1 VSVESPIISDDLREY
16 VDSVGYAESNI
27 LKENRRETKKLGA
40 ISIMQIGAAQGALLS
55 ILCKISKF
63 KNCLEVGVFT
73 GYSSLCIG
81 SSISD
86 DSKLTCI
93 DNNKEYLNVA
103 KKYWEKAKIEHK
115 INLIEDNAIDALSM
129 LSKKDLNN
137 FDFAFIDADKSNYCS
152 YYEKIIPLMQKGGVV
167 CIDNTLWKGRVYDNS
182 INNNS
187 TQSIRDINQLINSDK
202 RVEHSLLTIYDGMT
216 ICYVK

>member
-1 VSVESPIISDDLREY
+1 MSVESPIISDDLREY

-27 LKENRRETKKLGA
+27 LKENRKETKKLGA

-63 KNCLEVGVFT
+63 RNCLEVGVFT

-81 SSISD
+81 TSISD
-86 DSKLTCI
+86 DAKLTCI

-103 KKYWEKAKIEHK
+103 RKYWEKAKIEHK

-137 FDFAFIDADKSNYCS
+137 FDFAFIDADKSNYCL

-182 INNNS
+182 IKNNS

>member
-1 VSVESPIISDDLREY
+1 MSVESPIISDDLREY
-16 VDSVGYAESNI
+16 VDSVGYTESNI
-27 LKENRRETKKLGA
+27 LKENRKETKKLGA
-40 ISIMQIGAAQGALLS
+40 LSIMQIGAAQGALLS

-81 SSISD
+81 SSISN

-103 KKYWEKAKIEHK
+103 RKYWEKAKIEHK

-137 FDFAFIDADKSNYCS
+137 FDFAFIDADKSNYCL

-182 INNNS
+182 IKNNS

>member
-1 VSVESPIISDDLREY
+1 
-16 VDSVGYAESNI
+16 
-27 LKENRRETKKLGA
+27 
-40 ISIMQIGAAQGALLS
+40 MQVGAAQGDLLS
-55 ILCKISKF
+55 IMCKIQKF

-86 DSKLTCI
+86 DAKLTCI

-129 LSKKDLNN
+129 LSKRNLNN

>member
-1 VSVESPIISDDLREY
+1 MSVESPIISDDLREY
-16 VDSVGYAESNI
+16 VDSVGYVESNI
-27 LKENRRETKKLGA
+27 LKENRKETKKLGA

>member
-1 VSVESPIISDDLREY
+1 MSVESPIISDDLREY

-55 ILCKISKF
+55 IICKISKF

-86 DSKLTCI
+86 DAKLTCI

-129 LSKKDLNN
+129 LSKKNLNN
-137 FDFAFIDADKSNYCS
+137 FDFAFIDADKSNYCL

>member
-1 VSVESPIISDDLREY
+1 MSVESPIISDDLREY
-16 VDSVGYAESNI
+16 VDSVGYTESNI
-27 LKENRRETKKLGA
+27 LKENRKETKKLGA
-40 ISIMQIGAAQGALLS
+40 LSIMQIGAAQGALLS

-93 DNNKEYLNVA
+93 DNNKDYLNVA

-115 INLIEDNAIDALSM
+115 IDLIEDNAIDALNM

-137 FDFAFIDADKSNYCS
+137 FDFAFIDADKSNYCL

-167 CIDNTLWKGRVYDNS
+167 CIDNTLWKGRVYDNR

>member
-1 VSVESPIISDDLREY
+1 MSVESPILSDDLREY
-16 VDSVGYAESNI
+16 VDSVGYVESNI
-27 LKENRRETKKLGA
+27 LKENRKETKKLGA

-63 KNCLEVGVFT
+63 RNCLEVGVFT

-81 SSISD
+81 TSISD

-103 KKYWEKAKIEHK
+103 KKYWNKAKIAHK
-115 INLIEDNAIDALSM
+115 INLIEDNAINALNM
-129 LSKKDLNN
+129 LSKNDLNS
-137 FDFAFIDADKSNYCS
+137 FDFAFIDADKSNYCL
-152 YYEKIIPLMQKGGVV
+152 YYEKIIPLMQKGGVL

-182 INNNS
+182 VNNSS
-187 TQSIRDINQLINSDK
+187 TQSIRDINKLINSDK

>member
-1 VSVESPIISDDLREY
+1 MSVESPIISDDLREY

-27 LKENRRETKKLGA
+27 LKENRKETKKLGA

-81 SSISD
+81 TSISE

-103 KKYWEKAKIEHK
+103 KKYWNKAKIAHK
-115 INLIEDNAIDALSM
+115 INLIEDNAINALNM
-129 LSKKDLNN
+129 LSKNDLNS
-137 FDFAFIDADKSNYCS
+137 FDFAFIDADKSNYCL
-152 YYEKIIPLMQKGGVV
+152 YYEKIIPLMQKGGVL

>member
-1 VSVESPIISDDLREY
+1 MSVESPIISDDLREY
-16 VDSVGYAESNI
+16 VDSVGYSESNI
-27 LKENRRETKKLGA
+27 LKENRKETKKLGA

-115 INLIEDNAIDALSM
+115 INLIEDNAVDALNM
-129 LSKKDLNN
+129 LSTKDINS

>member
-1 VSVESPIISDDLREY
+1 MSVESPIISDDLREY
-16 VDSVGYAESNI
+16 VDSVGYTESNI
-27 LKENRRETKKLGA
+27 LKENRKETKKLGA

>member
-1 VSVESPIISDDLREY
+1 MSVESPIISDDLREY
-16 VDSVGYAESNI
+16 LDSVGYSESNI
-27 LKENRRETKKLGA
+27 LKENRKETKKLGA

>member
-1 VSVESPIISDDLREY
+1 MSVESPIISDDLREY

-27 LKENRRETKKLGA
+27 LKENRKETKKLGA

-63 KNCLEVGVFT
+63 ENCLEVGVFT

-103 KKYWEKAKIEHK
+103 RKYWGKAKIEHK

>member
-1 VSVESPIISDDLREY
+1 MSVESPIIPDDLREY

-27 LKENRRETKKLGA
+27 LKENRKETKKLGA

-137 FDFAFIDADKSNYCS
+137 FDFAFIDADKSNYCL

>member
-16 VDSVGYAESNI
+16 VDSVGYTESNI
-27 LKENRRETKKLGA
+27 LKENRKETKKLGA

-86 DSKLTCI
+86 DSRLTCI

-137 FDFAFIDADKSNYCS
+137 FDFAFIDADKSNYCL

-182 INNNS
+182 IKNNS

>member
-1 VSVESPIISDDLREY
+1 MSVESPIISDDLREY
-16 VDSVGYAESNI
+16 IDSVGYTESNI
-27 LKENRRETKKLGA
+27 LKENRKETKKLGA

>member
-1 VSVESPIISDDLREY
+1 MSVESPIISDDLREY

-27 LKENRRETKKLGA
+27 LKENRKETKKLGA

-63 KNCLEVGVFT
+63 RNCLEVGVFT

-81 SSISD
+81 TSISE

-103 KKYWEKAKIEHK
+103 KKYWNKAKIAHK
-115 INLIEDNAIDALSM
+115 INLIEDNAINALNM
-129 LSKKDLNN
+129 LSKNDLNS
-137 FDFAFIDADKSNYCS
+137 FDFAFIDADKSNYCL
-152 YYEKIIPLMQKGGVV
+152 YYEKIIPLMQKGGVL
-167 CIDNTLWKGRVYDNS
+167 CIDNTLWKGRVYDKSVNNS
-182 INNNS
+182 S
-187 TQSIRDINQLINSDK
+187 TQSIRDINKLINSDK

>member
-16 VDSVGYAESNI
+16 VDSVGYVESNI
-27 LKENRRETKKLGA
+27 LKENRKETKKLGA

-86 DSKLTCI
+86 ASKLTCI

-187 TQSIRDINQLINSDK
+187 TQSIRDINQLIYSDK